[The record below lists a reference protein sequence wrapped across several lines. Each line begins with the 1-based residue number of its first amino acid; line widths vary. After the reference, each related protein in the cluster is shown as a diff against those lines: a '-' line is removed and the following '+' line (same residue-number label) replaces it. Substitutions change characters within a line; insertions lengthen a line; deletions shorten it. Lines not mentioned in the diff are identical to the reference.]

1 MKQNTSACPGKIA
14 QIYMSLCLF
23 ASLMLK
29 NKELKNEGLIIK
41 IIIIIIFFS
50 DPNMVSPTTL
60 FHPPSKYT
68 QLQTTTPL
76 GPKPILFTPSVH
88 SPHVS

>member
-1 MKQNTSACPGKIA
+1 MPFCLAYA
-14 QIYMSLCLF
+14 QEQSV
-23 ASLMLK
+23 
-29 NKELKNEGLIIK
+29 KNEGLIIK
-41 IIIIIIFFS
+41 IILLSFFFFS